1 MPIKMLNVTWL
12 YVHLFERW
20 SPLNVTGKKTVHKL
34 RLSVEDMMGVSDS
47 KSKSK
52 NAAVKR
58 RRSPSPTGVGSMKPG
73 TPSGTPG
80 SALKRKSLRPTL
92 GKKFRGED
100 DSDDLTRDMEDPPS
114 DTNLREVEVPK
125 PNVGAGTGGASS
137 GASNTRKDSDWM
149 PSKGSLLQFV
159 FESFIN
165 HKLMINRTT
174 YSSDWNRYLAVR
186 Y

>member
-1 MPIKMLNVTWL
+1 
-12 YVHLFERW
+12 
-20 SPLNVTGKKTVHKL
+20 
-34 RLSVEDMMGVSDS
+34 
-47 KSKSK
+47 
-52 NAAVKR
+52 
-58 RRSPSPTGVGSMKPG
+58 
-73 TPSGTPG
+73 
-80 SALKRKSLRPTL
+80 
-92 GKKFRGED
+92 
-100 DSDDLTRDMEDPPS
+100 MEDPPS

-174 YSSDWNRYLAVR
+174 YSSD
-186 Y
+186 